1 MSVASRKRARRACV
15 LSDAACGAHRAVVV
29 GALSD
34 GPRAWEEL
42 EALCEACAAGAAS
55 AAGRMAD
62 ARVPEFT
69 AMRAHFDE
77 RANLAE
83 RASSVLHRL
92 GLWVL
97 LSEPRVSDCNNI
109 AAAVREAAGAAVNS
123 AGAGLADPVEDA
135 TEHYLTCG
143 KLLSKALKYAR
154 LDTSAFGTSR
164 TTQYYEF
171 ALAAH
176 HRAADTV
183 ARHWYMNLELSL
195 RRVQAAVYLHID
207 CFTSPEAAAAET
219 AAAVNA
225 MTC

>member
-1 MSVASRKRARRACV
+1 MSVVSRKRARRVCV
-15 LSDAACGAHRAVVV
+15 LDDAACGAHRAAVVR
-29 GALSD
+29 ALSD

-42 EALCEACAAGAAS
+42 EALCAACAAGAAS

-69 AMRAHFDE
+69 VMRAHFDE
-77 RANLAE
+77 RADLAE

-92 GLWVL
+92 SLWVL
-97 LSEPRVSDCNNI
+97 LSEPRVSDGNNI
-109 AAAVREAAGAAVNS
+109 AGAVREAVSAAVNS

-135 TEHYLTCG
+135 TEHYAACG

-154 LDTSAFGTSR
+154 LDAEAAPSR

-176 HRAADTV
+176 HRAAATV
-183 ARHWYMNLELSL
+183 ARHWYMNLDLSL

-219 AAAVNA
+219 AAAVSA